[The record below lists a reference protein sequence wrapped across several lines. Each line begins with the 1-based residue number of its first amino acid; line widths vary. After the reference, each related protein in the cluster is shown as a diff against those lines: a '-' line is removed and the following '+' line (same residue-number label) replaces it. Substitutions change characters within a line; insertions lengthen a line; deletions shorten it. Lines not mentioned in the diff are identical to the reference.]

1 MSKPITEY
9 KPCES
14 LRPFVELYWEGS
26 FNVNGDGHL
35 SMQMIPNGCL
45 ELILHLTDLHC
56 NLHNEDGW
64 TQTPDYLILGLFT
77 QPYEVQFSTPVKV
90 FAIRFKPEGIYN
102 IFGVPAS
109 TFKESYEDMSLVLGS
124 KFRDFSHRLRE
135 ESSIVGMVRHAES
148 YLLKNLKHHKIEIN
162 YVNRAAEL
170 IRHTMGIKIE
180 DISNQV
186 AISQRQLEREFKAKI
201 GISPKRYLRITRI
214 NEVLRLLA
222 NNQTLNL
229 ASVAYHC
236 GYSDQAHFIN
246 DFKKFTGKKPT
257 MFIKERGQ
265 FIANPGLA
273 YYVH

>member
-1 MSKPITEY
+1 
-9 KPCES
+9 
-14 LRPFVELYWEGS
+14 VELYWEGS
-26 FNVNGDGHL
+26 FNVNGVGHL

-56 NLHNEDGW
+56 SLHNTNGW
-64 TQTPDYLILGLFT
+64 SQTPDYLILGLFT

-102 IFGVPAS
+102 VFGVPAS
-109 TFKESYEDMSLVLGS
+109 TFKESYDDMAMVLGRE
-124 KFRDFSHRLRE
+124 FRDFSHRLRE
-135 ESSIVGMVRHAES
+135 ESSIAGMIRRAES
-148 YLLKNLKHHKIEIN
+148 YLLKNLEHHKIEIN

-222 NNQTLNL
+222 HNQTLNL

-246 DFKKFTGKKPT
+246 DFKRFTGEKPT

-273 YYVH
+273 HYVH